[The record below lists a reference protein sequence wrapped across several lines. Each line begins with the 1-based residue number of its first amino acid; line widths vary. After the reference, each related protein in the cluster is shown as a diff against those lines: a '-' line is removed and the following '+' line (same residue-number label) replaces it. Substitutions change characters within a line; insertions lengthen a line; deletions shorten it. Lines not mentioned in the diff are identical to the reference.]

1 MCGIVGLFA
10 KSPQLE
16 ERLGIHLVA
25 MLAQMSDRGP
35 DSAGVAIYRDPV
47 PEGMSKLTL
56 YSPDLGEDWK
66 EVASSIGGEVDSTR
80 ASHAVVVV
88 SAEAAEAEARVRA
101 ARGDLRIMSAGR
113 VIEIYKDVGLP
124 EAFAAAFELY

>member
-10 KSPQLE
+10 KSPELG
-16 ERLGIHLVA
+16 ERLGVHLVA

-56 YSPDLGEDWK
+56 YSPDPTEDWRA
-66 EVASSIGGEVDSTR
+66 VASSVGGELDSVR

-88 SAEAAEAEARVRA
+88 PTEAAEAEARVRA
-101 ARGDLRIMSAGR
+101 AR
-113 VIEIYKDVGLP
+113 
-124 EAFAAAFELY
+124 